1 MIIFKKL
8 ATMNNDR
15 SCIHMYMRN
24 TMLDITD
31 TVKKWTFGS
40 PKW

>member
-1 MIIFKKL
+1 
-8 ATMNNDR
+8 MNNDR

-31 TVKKWTFGS
+31 SVKK
-40 PKW
+40 